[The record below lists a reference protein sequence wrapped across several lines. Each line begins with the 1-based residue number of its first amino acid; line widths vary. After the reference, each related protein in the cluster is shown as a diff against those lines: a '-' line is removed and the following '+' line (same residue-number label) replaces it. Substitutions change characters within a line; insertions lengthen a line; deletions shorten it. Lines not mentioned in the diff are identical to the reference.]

1 LANPLDGQALLLF
14 ADHLLD
20 QNQTEHAIMR
30 LEQAAAAEGFEA
42 PARRRLGEVLAG
54 RGDYARAV
62 SELRKALEI
71 EPADQ
76 TLRDYLDSISRLAG
90 LGERR

>member
-1 LANPLDGQALLLF
+1 
-14 ADHLLD
+14 
-20 QNQTEHAIMR
+20 
-30 LEQAAAAEGFEA
+30 AAAEGFEA